1 VRYALV
7 VLITLALCVLS
18 PMNPSIGLAGYY
30 WFALMRPDILAWSGP
45 NNLSFFIA
53 VSTLVSSISRVIR
66 NMSVLARS
74 WICGMFLLYLVIISL
89 SAVFAVQPSLCVES
103 LQLFARIAIM
113 ALLIPLSITTRAEL
127 TMLVSVMALSIG
139 FLGSKFGLGGLIAG
153 GARFAQGY
161 GGMLSDNNTLA
172 LALAV
177 AVPLCWFA
185 RLLVPWKFVRAGMAL
200 SALLCAAGV
209 VFTHSRGGALAVGV
223 GFLVMAW
230 RSKRRLLAGLVM
242 VLFVGVAAY
251 MVRDSYMDRMSTML
265 DPTDEA
271 SANSRILLAQAA
283 LKMSMDYPLFGVGFT
298 EKNEQE
304 LITRYLPAELAEPYA
319 RKVIHN
325 TYLQIL
331 VDSGVFALLL
341 YVGMM
346 VGTIVALERSVRRQ
360 KVVSP
365 EAAAIPQAIQVALIS
380 YMVGAAFLSRTTFD
394 FYYIFLMTAAAWLD
408 IERREMLEAPLPAPV
423 TAQPEELVVVSVA
436 ADALTPP
443 PPPVPSGPRTARERR
458 AMLNRWREK
467 P

>member
-1 VRYALV
+1 M
-7 VLITLALCVLS
+7 ITAALCILS

-53 VSTLVSSISRVIR
+53 VSTLLSSISRVMT

-74 WICGMFLLYLVIISL
+74 WICALFLLYLVIISL
-89 SAVFAVQPSLCVES
+89 SAVFAVKPALCVES

-113 ALLIPLSITTRAEL
+113 ALLIPLSMTTRAEL
-127 TMLVSVMALSIG
+127 SMLVSVMALSIG
-139 FLGSKFGLGGLIAG
+139 FLGSKFGLSGLVAG

-185 RLLVPWKFVRAGMAL
+185 RLLVPWKLVRAGMAL

-209 VFTHSRGGALAVGV
+209 VFTHSRGGALAVAA

-230 RSKRRLLAGLVM
+230 RSQRRLLAASVM

-251 MVRDSYMDRMSTML
+251 MVRDSYMDRISTML
-265 DPTDEA
+265 DPTEEA

-283 LKMSMDYPLFGVGFT
+283 LKMSMQYPLFGVGFT

-304 LITRYLPAELAEPYA
+304 LITRYLPAELAESYSM
-319 RKVIHN
+319 KVLHN

-331 VDSGVFALLL
+331 VDSGIFAFLL
-341 YVGMM
+341 YVAMLL
-346 VGTIVALERSVRRQ
+346 GTIVALQRSIKRQ
-360 KVVSP
+360 RLVSP
-365 EAAAIPQAIQVALIS
+365 EAAAIPQALQVALIS

-408 IERREMLEAPLPAPV
+408 IERREQLEAPRMPAV
-423 TAQPEELVVVSVA
+423 TTPAEELVVAPVA
-436 ADALTPP
+436 ADVLPP
-443 PPPVPSGPRTARERR
+443 APAVPNGPRTARERR
-458 AMLNRWREK
+458 AMLGHWRER